1 MKQIIT
7 LLSAGLIISSCALQP
22 KPWTPDKK
30 PEMEGRYAI
39 NNLLE
44 STEWIDL
51 KGWYGP
57 EDIAIDSAGNLYT
70 GVHLS
75 ERDFTNGQIIKIRP
89 DGTISTYCNTESWV
103 AGLHFDADGN
113 LIACDSKRG
122 LIKVDPTGKLEVL
135 VTESED
141 GTPIKLPNDVDID
154 HEGNIYFSSTSSR
167 YHFSMQNARRII
179 LEAKPDG
186 GLYKYD
192 PKKGQVTTLI
202 DSTYFGNGVAVA
214 KDAEFVLMV
223 DLTKYRVV
231 RHWLMGDKA
240 GTTDIFLDNLPGLP
254 NGISR
259 REDGS
264 FWLGYTTRRSDALD
278 KIQPKPK
285 LKQLVYALPLWM
297 QPKQEKYG
305 MIMHISAE
313 GEVLQTYHDPTG
325 QHVSEAASIEEHN
338 GYLYLGGDLI
348 DHIGK
353 YKLPH

>member
-1 MKQIIT
+1 MKQIIAI
-7 LLSAGLIISSCALQP
+7 LSAGLIISSCALQP
-22 KPWTPDKK
+22 ESWTPDKK
-30 PEMEGRYAI
+30 PAMEGRYAP

-57 EDIAIDSAGNLYT
+57 EDIAVDAAGNLYA

-75 ERDFTNGQIIKIRP
+75 EKDFTNGQVIKISP
-89 DGTISTYCNTESWV
+89 DGSISTYCNTESWV

-113 LIACDSKRG
+113 LIACDSQRG
-122 LIKVDPTGKLEVL
+122 LIKIDTTGQLEVL

-154 HEGNIYFSSTSSR
+154 EEGNIYFSSTSSR
-167 YHFSMQNARRII
+167 YHFSMQNARRIL

-192 PKKGQVTTLI
+192 PKNGKVTTLI
-202 DSTYFGNGVAVA
+202 DSAYFGNGVALA
-214 KDAEFVLMV
+214 KNAEFVLMV

-231 RHWLMGDKA
+231 RHWLKGDKA

-285 LKQLVYALPLWM
+285 LKQFVYALPIWM

-325 QHVSEAASIEEHN
+325 EHVSEAASIEEHD